1 MSKRIGYFE
10 SWASN
15 RTCGKYEVGDIDP
28 QQFTHL
34 HFAFADINA
43 NFAPN
48 LNDYQA
54 LQLGSM
60 RKLKEINK
68 SLKVILSEGRKKFN
82 AVIATWI
89 KQNLIDGVDIDWEYP
104 TSSDHGGRPEDYG
117 NFVTW
122 IKELREAV
130 GSGSISISAPA
141 SPYYLKG
148 YDIVALSKLVD
159 YIVYMT
165 YDLHGTWDANIK
177 SAGPYLNPHANI
189 TEVNTAI
196 KILERAGVK
205 SDKILMGL
213 GFYGRSFKMADPRC
227 STTGCKFT
235 KGGAPGKCTN
245 VSGVLSYAEI
255 AELKSIASDMRYE
268 QDAMVNIM
276 VYGDSNYVSYD
287 DPASLKRKVMGA
299 KSLCLAGTA
308 MWAID
313 MDDKDGSLVSA
324 VTGINYQPAHISA
337 PNVVISAG
345 SDNKNDTSISN
356 SKEYDD
362 DDVDVSLGFYNVQE
376 VGDIS
381 DSDFL
386 AMVKDNLVLR
396 DKKYMPDDFWD
407 TIFDRVN
414 D

>member
-1 MSKRIGYFE
+1 MTWPTENKVCDNAMSKRIGYFE

-43 NFAPN
+43 DFAPN
-48 LNDYQA
+48 LNDNQA
-54 LQLGSM
+54 QQLGSM

-68 SLKVILSEGRKKFN
+68 SLKVILSVGGWAFNDPGPTQHRFSDLAASSEGRKKFN

-104 TSSDHGGRPEDYG
+104 TSPDHGGRPEDYE

-165 YDLHGTWDANIK
+165 YDLHGTWDANVK

-213 GFYGRSFKMADPRC
+213 GFYGRSFKMADSRC

-235 KGGAPGKCTN
+235 EGGAPGKCTN
-245 VSGVLSYAEI
+245 ASGVLSYAEI

-313 MDDKDGSLVSA
+313 MDDKDGYQLSA
-324 VTGINYQPAHISA
+324 SA
-337 PNVVISAG
+337 YLCP
-345 SDNKNDTSISN
+345 
-356 SKEYDD
+356 
-362 DDVDVSLGFYNVQE
+362 
-376 VGDIS
+376 
-381 DSDFL
+381 
-386 AMVKDNLVLR
+386 
-396 DKKYMPDDFWD
+396 
-407 TIFDRVN
+407 
-414 D
+414 